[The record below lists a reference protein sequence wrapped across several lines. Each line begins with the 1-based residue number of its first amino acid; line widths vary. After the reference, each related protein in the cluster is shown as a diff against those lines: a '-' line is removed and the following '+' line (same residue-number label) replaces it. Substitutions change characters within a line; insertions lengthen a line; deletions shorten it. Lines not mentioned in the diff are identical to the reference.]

1 MSTFLVI
8 HVGIVHM
15 EGGMSISKL
24 ACLLVLANL
33 LGAPSAWAQQ
43 RLTGIWLTE
52 DKSSHVAFQ
61 PCGGEDCGQIVWL
74 REPTDP
80 ETGKPWRDKFNP
92 DDALKRR
99 PLLGLAMLTS
109 LKPSGD
115 GQWNGDLYNP
125 LDGMTYTGRLQNLGP
140 DRLQLK
146 GCALAGLLCQT
157 ETWTRVVP

>member
-61 PCGGEDCGQIVWL
+61 PCGGEDCGQIVW
-74 REPTDP
+74 
-80 ETGKPWRDKFNP
+80 
-92 DDALKRR
+92 RR